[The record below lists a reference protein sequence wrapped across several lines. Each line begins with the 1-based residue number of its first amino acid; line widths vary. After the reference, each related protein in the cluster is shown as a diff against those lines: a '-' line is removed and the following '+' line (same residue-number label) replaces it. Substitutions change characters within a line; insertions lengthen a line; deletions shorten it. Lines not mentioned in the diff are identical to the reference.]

1 MKNWKIGTRIAA
13 GFAVVTMVAVVLGVF
28 GFVKISEIQTTCNEV
43 AGKSIPKIVM
53 GGELRSDT
61 HEEMMWLLRHVNTLD
76 KAEKQECERQLEIV
90 AQRESRDLAQF
101 DHLIATEKGRELFNK
116 LMSQREVYNNLRDQV
131 LTMSRVGTPA
141 ANQQAAELLNNQGF
155 TVFDKFGETQDAL
168 MQWNKKASD
177 EIVAQA
183 QASIVSA
190 RTGAIACVVMTILSA
205 VAIALF
211 IVRGIAGPVATA
223 VALIKRVSVGD
234 LPEQIDVE
242 SKDELGE
249 MLMAV
254 NHMIENMRGAAE
266 IAVCISEGDLMIDVK
281 PLSEK
286 DVLGQAQ
293 FRMVKNLRKLS
304 SLITAMSEGDLT
316 VRIRAFNEKDVVGTA
331 VEKLVKNLRATVAKV
346 ASASEVVASGSEQM
360 STTAQQLSHAS
371 TKQAAAAEESTSSM
385 EEMASS
391 VQQNAENSRQTD
403 KIATKAAEDALA
415 SGAAVSETVQAM
427 KEVAQKISIIEEIAR
442 KTDLLAL
449 NAAVEAARAGE
460 HGKGFAV
467 VASEVRKLAERGQV
481 AAADISGLT
490 SRGVRTAEGAGDLLS
505 KLVPDIRKT
514 AELVREITAASME
527 QSAGTEQVNKA
538 MQQLDQIIQQ
548 NASASEEMSAAADEL
563 SGQAEVLQT
572 AMGFF
577 KVDAAQQAQATAVPQ
592 TKRIGVRADGR
603 EVIARVSIPLGKQ
616 GSSSRPA
623 KARGADIEL
632 GTNNGGADSHD
643 RDFVHY
649 QG

>member
-1 MKNWKIGTRIAA
+1 MESIKNWKIGTRIAA
-13 GFAVVTMVAVVLGVF
+13 GFAVVTLIAVALVF
-28 GFVKISEIQTTCNEV
+28 FGYVKISEIQTACNEV
-43 AGKSIPKIVM
+43 ASKSIPKLVL
-53 GGELRSDT
+53 GGNLQSDT
-61 HEEMMWLLRHVNTLD
+61 HEEMNWLLRHVNTLD
-76 KAEKQECERQLEIV
+76 KAEKQECEKQIQIV
-90 AQRESRDLAQF
+90 SERESKDLAQF
-101 DHLIATEKGRELFNK
+101 DRLIVTEKGRELFNT
-116 LMSQREVYNNLRDQV
+116 LMSQREVYNRLRDEV
-131 LTMSRVGTPA
+131 LAESRVGTPE
-141 ANQQAAELLNNQGF
+141 ANQQAAQLLKNQGL

-168 MQWNKKASD
+168 MQLNKKIAD
-177 EIVAQA
+177 DIVGQA

-190 RTGAIACVVMTILSA
+190 RNSAITC
-205 VAIALF
+205 IALTIAFATLIAFF
-211 IVRGIAGPVATA
+211 IVRSIATPITKTA
-223 VALIKRVSVGD
+223 ALIKRVSVGD
-234 LPEQIDVE
+234 LPEQIEVE

-249 MLMAV
+249 MLMAL
-254 NHMIENMRGAAE
+254 NHMIENMRDAAHV
-266 IAVCISEGDLMIDVK
+266 AVCISEGDVMIDVK

-304 SLITAMSEGDLT
+304 TLITAMADGDLT
-316 VRIRAFNEKDVVGTA
+316 VRIRAFNEKDMVGSA
-331 VEKLVKNLRATVAKV
+331 VEKLVKNVRATVAKV
-346 ASASEVVASGSEQM
+346 TSATEVVASGSEQM

-391 VQQNAENSRQTD
+391 VQQNAENARQTD
-403 KIATKAAEDALA
+403 KIATKAAEDAQS

-467 VASEVRKLAERGQV
+467 VASEVRKLAERSQV
-481 AAADISGLT
+481 AAADISELT
-490 SRGVRTAEGAGDLLS
+490 SRGVRTAEGAGNLLN

-538 MQQLDQIIQQ
+538 MQELDQIIQQ

-563 SGQAEVLQT
+563 SGQAEVLQ
-572 AMGFF
+572 AAVRFF
-577 KVDAAQQAQATAVPQ
+577 KVDDSGKQPSAPPQ
-592 TKRIGVRADGR
+592 TKRIGVRADGK
-603 EVIARVSIPLGKQ
+603 EVIARISLPLTQ
-616 GSSSRPA
+616 SGSRSA
-623 KARGADIEL
+623 KTKGADIDL
-632 GTNNGGADSHD
+632 GNNNGGADPHD
-643 RDFVHY
+643 KDFTHY